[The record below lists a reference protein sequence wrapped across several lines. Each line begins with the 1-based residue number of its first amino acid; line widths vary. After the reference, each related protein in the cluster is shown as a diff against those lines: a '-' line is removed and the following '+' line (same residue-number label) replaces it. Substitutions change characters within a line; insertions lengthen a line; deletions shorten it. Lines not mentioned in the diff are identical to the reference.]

1 MDLAGILSTS
11 RVASVDT
18 WRANDAPV
26 VVQVVTVALFAALTA
41 AGAQVRLYLWEVP
54 FTLQTLAVY
63 GSGLF
68 LGMRN
73 GFLAQLLYLVV
84 GLVLPVYAGG
94 QMGPAYL
101 FSAASAGYLVAFP
114 LVAALVGRLSERWN
128 SLAGATLAL
137 LCGSALLF
145 AAGVVWLHVAAGHAS
160 WWESLDKGWLRFI
173 PADLAKVFATGA
185 LYTGARRLFPA

>member
-1 MDLAGILSTS
+1 MDLAGIL
-11 RVASVDT
+11 RNPHVASVDRL
-18 WRANDAPV
+18 RAKDASIATQLV
-26 VVQVVTVALFAALTA
+26 SIVAFAALTA

-68 LGMRN
+68 LGARN
-73 GFLAQLLYLVV
+73 GFFAQVLYLAL

-94 QMGPAYL
+94 NIGPAYL
-101 FSAASAGYLVAFP
+101 FAAASAGYLLAFP
-114 LVAALVGRLSERWN
+114 LVAAVVGRLSDRWN
-128 SLAGATLAL
+128 SLAGTTAAM

-145 AAGVVWLHVAAGHAS
+145 TVGVVWLHQAAGHAT
-160 WWESLDKGWLRFI
+160 WLESLDKGWLRFI

-185 LYTGARRLFPA
+185 LYVGVRRFFRG